1 MTDRAVAKLQALVRI
16 PTVSD
21 RDPARVDT
29 DAFDRLLA
37 ELRTQ
42 FPLVHER
49 LELTP
54 VGSYGLLFRWPGLND
69 ELPIVLMAHLDVVP
83 VDETAPW
90 QHPPFSADVVDGAIW
105 GRGTL
110 DDKGCVTAIC
120 EAVERLLE
128 AGHQPAQDVWLS
140 FGCDEEV
147 SGSAAEAA
155 VAELVRRDVR
165 PWIVLDEG
173 GAVAERAFPGMK
185 RPVAAIG
192 VGEKGTTS
200 VELRVQGR
208 GGHASTPARNG
219 PTAKL
224 GQAIVRIDRSPMAPR
239 LPDTTV
245 ELMQRLSPHLPL
257 ALRPLMSRADRIRPL
272 LTRALL
278 AAGPEAAAMA
288 RTTFAITTLEGS
300 PALNVIA
307 SSATAGVNIR
317 VMPGDTVDDA
327 IAHLRR
333 VIADDDVEIRLVEHG
348 EPSPL
353 SLVDDA
359 FDLVATTV
367 TELFPDAVPAPYV
380 MMGATDSRHF
390 TTICDH
396 VYRFAPF
403 RMTKAQ
409 REAVH
414 SYDEHLGVDSFLA
427 GIEWYRRLIERLPS
441 SDVRARPPREKMG
454 HGPLGN
460 P

>member
-1 MTDRAVAKLQALVRI
+1 MTDPAVAKLQALVRI

-29 DAFDRLLA
+29 EAFDRLLA
-37 ELRTQ
+37 ELRAQ
-42 FPLVHER
+42 FPLLHER
-49 LELTP
+49 LELTR
-54 VGSYGLLFRWPGLND
+54 VGTHGLLFRWAGRRADRPL
-69 ELPIVLMAHLDVVP
+69 VLMAHLDVVP
-83 VDETAPW
+83 VDESAPW

-120 EAVERLLE
+120 EAVERLLV
-128 AGHQPAQDVWLS
+128 AGHVPAQDVWLS

-147 SGSAAEAA
+147 SGPAAGEA
-155 VAELVRRDVR
+155 VAELVRRGVR
-165 PWIVLDEG
+165 PWLVLDEG
-173 GAVAERAFPGMK
+173 GAIALGAFPGVK

-192 VGEKGTTS
+192 VAEKGTTS
-200 VELRVQGR
+200 VQLRVEGR

-219 PTAKL
+219 PTARL
-224 GQAIVRIDRSPMAPR
+224 ARAIVRVDHSPMAPR

-257 ALRPLMSRADRIRPL
+257 PLRPLLSRADRIRPV

-278 AAGPEAAAMA
+278 AAGAEAAAMA
-288 RTTFAITTLEGS
+288 RTTFAITTLAGS

-307 SSATAGVNIR
+307 TSATAGVNIR

-327 IAHLRR
+327 IAHLRT
-333 VIADDDVEIRLVEHG
+333 VIDDVDVEIHLVERG

-353 SLVDDA
+353 SPLSDA
-359 FDLVATTV
+359 FDLVVSTV
-367 TELFPDAVPAPYV
+367 AELFPEAVPAPYV
-380 MMGATDSRHF
+380 MMGATDSRRF
-390 TTICDH
+390 TAICDH

-403 RMTKAQ
+403 EMNRAQ

-414 SYDEHLGVDSFLA
+414 SYDEHLGVDAFLA
-427 GIEWYRRLIERLPS
+427 GIAWYRRLIERLPGA
-441 SDVRARPPREKMG
+441 DR
-454 HGPLGN
+454 
-460 P
+460 